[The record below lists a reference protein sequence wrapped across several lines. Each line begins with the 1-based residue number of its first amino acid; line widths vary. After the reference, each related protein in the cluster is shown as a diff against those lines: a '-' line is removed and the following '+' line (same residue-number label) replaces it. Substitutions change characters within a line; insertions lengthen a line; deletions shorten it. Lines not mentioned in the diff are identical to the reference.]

1 MASGEPIARRL
12 RNSSDHIKRTVMN
25 FGFTEEQ
32 NLLKD
37 QVQRFMKEACPMN
50 RVREI
55 SSSDS
60 AFDQALWQQAAE
72 LGWLGLTI
80 PENFGGLG
88 LKWIDLIV
96 VLEAAAEGLS
106 PLPIAS
112 QALASTA
119 ILACASEEQKASWL
133 PAMASGDAVV
143 TLGLYD
149 EANWIDPA
157 AVTASAQTNGEGF
170 VLQGKK
176 PFVNDAL
183 SAENMQLAVHSPNG
197 LALAAVGKDQ
207 VTVTAQP
214 TIDDTKP
221 MASVDLDGVEI
232 STSDLLPMSQ
242 EQLAF
247 LTDCGGVATT
257 AEMVGAGAAILAL
270 TSGYAKERIQFGKPI
285 GQYQGVKHRLADMFV
300 DLESYR
306 SLCYFAAWAVDDSP
320 EELAKAVSMA
330 KGYASDAFAQ
340 IGIDGVGL
348 HGAIGFTADYDAQLY
363 LKRSKWA
370 RPMYGD
376 SDYHLDRIATL
387 GGL

>member
-1 MASGEPIARRL
+1 
-12 RNSSDHIKRTVMN
+12 MN

-32 NLLKD
+32 TLLKD

-55 SSSDS
+55 SASEN
-60 AFDQALWQQAAE
+60 AFDSALWQQAAE
-72 LGWLGLTI
+72 LGWLGLII
-80 PENFGGLG
+80 PEIHGGLG

-96 VLEAAAEGLS
+96 VLEAAAEGLC

-112 QALASTA
+112 HALASSA
-119 ILACASEEQKASWL
+119 ILACATDEQKARWL
-133 PAMASGDAVV
+133 PAMASGETVV
-143 TLGLYD
+143 ALGLYD
-149 EANWIDPA
+149 EANWIDPQA
-157 AVTASAQTNGEGF
+157 ITAGATIKGSTVT
-170 VLQGKK
+170 LHGKK

-183 SAENMQLAVHSPNG
+183 CADYLLLAVQGPDG
-197 LALAAVGKDQ
+197 MALAAISKDQ
-207 VTVTAQP
+207 AKVTAQP
-214 TIDDTKP
+214 TIDSTKP
-221 MASVDLDGVEI
+221 MASVDFDGVEI
-232 STSDLLPMSQ
+232 TIDDLLPMT
-242 EQLAF
+242 EAQLAF

-257 AEMVGAGAAILAL
+257 AEMVGAGAAILAM

-306 SLCYFAAWAVDDSP
+306 SLCYFAAWAVDDSQD
-320 EELAKAVSMA
+320 ELAMAVSMA

-376 SDYHLDRIATL
+376 SDYHMDRIATL